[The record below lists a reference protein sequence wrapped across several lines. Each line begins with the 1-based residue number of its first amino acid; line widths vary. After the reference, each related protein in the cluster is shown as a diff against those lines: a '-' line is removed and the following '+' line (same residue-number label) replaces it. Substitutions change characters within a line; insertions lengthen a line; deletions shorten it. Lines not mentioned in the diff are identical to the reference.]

1 MSSRAFNI
9 ADHMKNLQGT
19 RTLASG
25 AKIVGAD
32 ADSIQAPGLITS
44 AGGGDNTSLN
54 TGLASATYP
63 AGMVLNVISSTKT
76 DVQTFTSTYT
86 ATTITGLSCVIT
98 PKTTSSKFLIT
109 GFLSVGNSV
118 ATARTY
124 CKLFRDV
131 TQVGLGDAGG
141 NSQARI
147 MSETDTRGYALRHLP
162 INFLDSP
169 TIPSTPIAITY
180 SVKLEAGSQ
189 PYYVNRDG
197 EDNGT
202 NHARGICT
210 LTVMEI
216 AG

>member
-1 MSSRAFNI
+1 MTRNLDIAEDAGDFFENHYSS
-9 ADHMKNLQGT
+9 GT
-19 RTLASG
+19 FSG
-25 AKIVGAD
+25 AHSGTSTGTHSGPI
-32 ADSIQAPGLITS
+32 STS
-44 AGGGDNTSLN
+44 ATF
-54 TGLASATYP
+54 P
-63 AGMVLNVISSTKT
+63 AGMVLNVVSSTKT

-98 PKTTSSKFLIT
+98 PKTTTSKFLIT
-109 GFLSVGNSV
+109 GFLSVGSSV

-124 CKLFRDV
+124 CKLFRDS
-131 TQVGLGDAGG
+131 TQVGLGDAGAS
-141 NSQARI
+141 SQIRV
-147 MSETDTRGYALRHLP
+147 MSEIENRPYAIRHLP

-180 SVKLEAGSQ
+180 SVKLEGGSQ

-197 EDNGT
+197 EDNGN
-202 NHARGICT
+202 NHARAICT

>member
-1 MSSRAFNI
+1 M
-9 ADHMKNLQGT
+9 
-19 RTLASG
+19 
-25 AKIVGAD
+25 
-32 ADSIQAPGLITS
+32 
-44 AGGGDNTSLN
+44 
-54 TGLASATYP
+54 
-63 AGMVLNVISSTKT
+63 
-76 DVQTFTSTYT
+76 
-86 ATTITGLSCVIT
+86 
-98 PKTTSSKFLIT
+98 
-109 GFLSVGNSV
+109 
-118 ATARTY
+118 
-124 CKLFRDV
+124 FRDV

>member
-1 MSSRAFNI
+1 TTEYLNAGNIKNATLDSSVTN
-9 ADHMKNLQGT
+9 NSGVS
-19 RTLASG
+19 SG
-25 AKIVGAD
+25 AI
-32 ADSIQAPGLITS
+32 SS
-44 AGGGDNTSLN
+44 N
-54 TGLASATYP
+54 ATFP
-63 AGMVLNVISSTKT
+63 AGMVLNVVSSTKT

-98 PKTTSSKFLIT
+98 PKTTTSKFLIT
-109 GFLSVGNSV
+109 GFLSIGNGV

-124 CKLFRDV
+124 CKLFRDS
-131 TQVGLGDAGG
+131 TQVGLGDAGAS
-141 NSQARI
+141 SQIRV
-147 MSETDTRGYALRHLP
+147 MSETDTRAYALRHLP

-197 EDNGT
+197 EDNGN

-210 LTVMEI
+210 LT
-216 AG
+216 